1 MSKSE
6 LKEIAIH
13 WAALS
18 SLGLFYIEI
27 LNYLS

>member
-6 LKEIAIH
+6 LKEISIQ
-13 WAALS
+13 WAALL